1 MLCWQKE
8 SKTRSLRL
16 PAEAH
21 RYIDQKFATHL
32 ERTRVFLRQPSISS
46 QNTGILQS
54 AEILQHWLADAG
66 ACVEV
71 HGEDYPL
78 VYAEWLV
85 GAPKTLLVYGMYDVQ
100 PVDGQDWTAPP
111 FAAEI
116 RPHGVNGPC
125 IFARGAC
132 NSKGPLMAFLHA
144 IEACSAVGRLPVNIK
159 WTIEGEEEIGSI
171 RLPEF
176 YRENRARLKADG
188 AFEPFWS
195 QWRQGCR
202 PEISLG
208 SKGDLSME
216 IICRSGEWG
225 GPREIVHSSLGPWI
239 KSPAWRLVRA
249 LASMIDEQQ
258 DFKVD
263 GVPRYGAITAE
274 DEEMLAALA
283 QDFDTDEVLANI
295 GASRFRRNLPPL
307 ELLRQEQFATAL
319 NINGFISGYTGPGS
333 HTIIP
338 NVARAKLDIRIP
350 PGVTI
355 AQVRDA
361 IRSHL
366 DRRGFE
372 DLETSFDSGYP
383 AVRTSLGAS
392 VVQAWLRTY
401 RAHGFEPVIQP
412 LEASATPYYVF
423 TDLLGL
429 PYAWGGLGA
438 AGGSHGPD
446 EWCSV
451 AGLKDMEKSLAT
463 YLFAFSEMP

>member
-1 MLCWQKE
+1 MN
-8 SKTRSLRL
+8 LRL
-16 PAEAH
+16 PEEVH
-21 RYIDQKFATHL
+21 RYIDGNFAAHL
-32 ERTRVFLRQPSISS
+32 EQTQIFLRQPSISS
-46 QNTGILQS
+46 QHIGIRKCAERLQS
-54 AEILQHWLADAG
+54 WLAHAG
-66 ACVEV
+66 ARVETD
-71 HGEDYPL
+71 GEDNPV
-78 VYAEWLV
+78 VYAEWQV

-100 PVDGQDWTAPP
+100 PVDDQDWTTPP

-116 RPHGVNGPC
+116 RPNGVNGPS

-132 NSKGPLMAFLHA
+132 NSKGPLMAFFHA
-144 IEACSAVGRLPVNIK
+144 IEACRNVSRLPVNIK

-176 YRENRARLKADG
+176 YRNNRDLLRADG

-208 SKGDLSME
+208 SKGDLSLE
-216 IICRSGEWG
+216 IVCRSGEWG
-225 GPREIVHSSLGPWI
+225 GPREVVHSSLGPWI

-258 DFKVD
+258 DFRVE
-263 GVPRYGAITAE
+263 GVPRYGTITPE
-274 DEEMLAALA
+274 DEEMLIALA
-283 QDFDTDEVLANI
+283 RDFDTDEVLASI
-295 GASRFRRNLPPL
+295 GASRFKRSLPPL
-307 ELLRQEQFATAL
+307 ELLKQEQFASAL
-319 NINGFISGYTGPGS
+319 NINGIVSGYTGPGS

-355 AQVRDA
+355 TQVREA

-372 DLETSFDSGYP
+372 DLETIFDTGYP
-383 AVRTSLGAS
+383 AVRTSLEAP
-392 VVQAWLRTY
+392 VVQAWLSTY
-401 RAHGFEPVIQP
+401 RAHGYEPVIQP
-412 LEASATPYYVF
+412 LEASATPYYLF
-423 TDLLGL
+423 TDLLGM

-451 AGLKDMEKSLAT
+451 AGLRDMEKSLAS
-463 YLFAFSEMP
+463 YLFAFAEMP